1 MFSQLLVEA
10 SKERQNERVAMFT
23 KTDSG
28 GGDDS
33 DILEK
38 LSEYLFDLFD
48 ANLTKDFQKMEA
60 FEQKACQIFD
70 PNEEEYN
77 FQQTEMHEQFKL
89 LFEELTESFLTENG
103 CNHEQLYEIAKDSI
117 ANKKT
122 TSGESADKQDA
133 FAEADD
139 EELAFEIIEVI
150 DSVLNFEQWATEMK
164 DLRRRQLLASAE
176 KCNPCKK

>member
-103 CNHEQLYEIAKDSI
+103 CNHEQLYEIAMEYCTENEKINYIRGLQSGGTRKRQPD
-117 ANKKT
+117 
-122 TSGESADKQDA
+122 TSQS
-133 FAEADD
+133 
-139 EELAFEIIEVI
+139 
-150 DSVLNFEQWATEMK
+150 
-164 DLRRRQLLASAE
+164 LLT
-176 KCNPCKK
+176 

>member
-103 CNHEQLYEIAKDSI
+103 CNREQLYEIAKDCI

-122 TSGESADKQDA
+122 TSSPSASCSRRASSISACASWQIITRRCKSA
-133 FAEADD
+133 GRWPAG
-139 EELAFEIIEVI
+139 LA
-150 DSVLNFEQWATEMK
+150 A
-164 DLRRRQLLASAE
+164 RRRI
-176 KCNPCKK
+176 